1 MTVKTSNFCPLCKRE
16 FNWIASHLKHK
27 HHLMSAEEREP
38 YLGLSKD
45 DYVENGDTTSK
56 SDEIMNDDDDTHI
69 KFEEERRNL
78 NIEFQDIEDHIVGL
92 YLMTRPIERGTK
104 HIREEIQTQLFPL
117 YKIVRD
123 SLEVTLFEKN
133 VQQNIDSSPSTAKR
147 MK

>member
-1 MTVKTSNFCPLCKRE
+1 
-16 FNWIASHLKHK
+16 
-27 HHLMSAEEREP
+27 MSAEEREP

-45 DYVENGDTTSK
+45 DYVENGDTTFK
-56 SDEIMNDDDDTHI
+56 SDEIMTDDDTHI
-69 KFEEERRNL
+69 QFEEERRNL

-92 YLMTRPIERGTK
+92 YLMTRPMERGTK
-104 HIREEIQTQLFPL
+104 HIREEIQTQLLPL

-133 VQQNIDSSPSTAKR
+133 VQQNIDSSPSIAKR

>member
-1 MTVKTSNFCPLCKRE
+1 
-16 FNWIASHLKHK
+16 
-27 HHLMSAEEREP
+27 MSAEEQAP

-56 SDEIMNDDDDTHI
+56 SDEIMSDDNTHI
-69 KFEEERRNL
+69 QFEEERRIL
-78 NIEFQDIEDHIVGL
+78 NAELQDIEYHIVGL
-92 YLMTRPIERGTK
+92 YLITRPMERGTK
-104 HIREEIQTQLFPL
+104 HIREEIQTQLLPL

-133 VQQNIDSSPSTAKR
+133 DQQNINSSPSIAKG